1 MTDFS
6 QEPGAVS
13 GAVSG
18 SASDSVSEAASGK
31 VSGHAGEVARAA
43 ERRTEPRT
51 VIQSL
56 GHRDLTLATA
66 ESLTAGGLSS
76 RIAEVPGTSV
86 ALLGGVVAYS
96 SAVKRN
102 VLDVDAQLLQDR
114 GAVDPDVAAAMARGV
129 ASVTG
134 ADIGIATTG
143 VAGPEAHE
151 GKDVGTVYLG
161 LACRKTSAQ
170 RLGLSLPAG
179 AEPAAAG
186 LSPEAAQTW
195 LSGSLLLDLHGDRGE
210 IRAASVEGALKL
222 VEDFLLTEPHGIG
235 DRD

>member
-1 MTDFS
+1 MTDI
-6 QEPGAVS
+6 S
-13 GAVSG
+13 GELGTMSG
-18 SASDSVSEAASGK
+18 DAE
-31 VSGHAGEVARAA
+31 EVARAA
-43 ERRTEPRT
+43 ELHTEPRT
-51 VIQSL
+51 IIQSL
-56 GHRDLTLATA
+56 GHRGLTLATA

-102 VLDVDAQLLQDR
+102 VLDVDAELLSDR

-129 ASVTG
+129 AFCTG

-143 VAGPEAHE
+143 VAGPEPHE

-161 LACRKTSAQ
+161 LACRKSEAE
-170 RLGLSLPAG
+170 RLGLRLPDG
-179 AEPAAAG
+179 CEPASAG
-186 LSPEAAQTW
+186 LGPETAETW
-195 LSGSLLLDLHGDRGE
+195 ISGSLLLDLTGDRAE